1 MALCPKKPSL
11 WPRSRRYP
19 SHSQPTSS
27 SSRRCAKNKKTERR
41 TSRITRLTF
50 CLMRVSSGRLSTQS
64 RSKSS
69 KTKPS
74 SKSSDISSTS
84 GPSASNKWVNRRPQR
99 CLESQSTR
107 RSSTSRE
114 VSSLS
119 WRKSTFSVTGQGHS
133 CDTLLDCVCR
143 KIYAAARQQNKAN
156 HQLGPR
162 ESNDYQGGAP
172 RDRQGDGGVCV
183 GSWRSLR
190 TDCQDVKAK
199 DAAAPGPIVCND
211 PDRQVPLHQR

>member
-1 MALCPKKPSL
+1 MLKMALCPKKPSL
-11 WPRSRRYP
+11 WPCSRRCP
-19 SHSQPTSS
+19 SHSRLTSS
-27 SSRRCAKNKKTERR
+27 SSRRCAKSKETERR

-50 CLMRVSSGRLSTQS
+50 CPMRVSSGRLSTRS

-84 GPSASNKWVNRRPQR
+84 GPSASGRWANRRPPR
-99 CLESQSTR
+99 SLESQSMM
-107 RSSTSRE
+107 RSCTSRE
-114 VSSLS
+114 VSGWSR
-119 WRKSTFSVTGQGHS
+119 RKSIFSVTVPGHP

-143 KIYAAARQQNKAN
+143 KIYAAARQQNKAD

-190 TDCQDVKAK
+190 ADCQDVKAK

-211 PDRQVPLHQR
+211 LDR